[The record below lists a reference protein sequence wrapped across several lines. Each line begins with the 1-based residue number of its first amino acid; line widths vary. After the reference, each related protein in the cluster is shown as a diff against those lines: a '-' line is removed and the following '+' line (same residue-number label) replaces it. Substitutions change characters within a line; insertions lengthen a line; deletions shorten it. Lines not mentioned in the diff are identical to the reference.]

1 MQESAN
7 APDWR
12 ELYEAALL
20 EHDPARLKSLIAEAH
35 RAIQKEI
42 RRLWYAGL
50 ANTKERR
57 SLDIASRYLETLY
70 PFTDRIHGNRKG
82 A

>member
-1 MQESAN
+1 MQESVDCQN
-7 APDWR
+7 WR

-20 EHDPARLKSLIAEAH
+20 EQDPVRLKRLVAETH

-57 SLDIASRYLETLY
+57 SLDVASRYLEVLY
-70 PFTDRIHGNRKG
+70 PFTDRVRGNRKR